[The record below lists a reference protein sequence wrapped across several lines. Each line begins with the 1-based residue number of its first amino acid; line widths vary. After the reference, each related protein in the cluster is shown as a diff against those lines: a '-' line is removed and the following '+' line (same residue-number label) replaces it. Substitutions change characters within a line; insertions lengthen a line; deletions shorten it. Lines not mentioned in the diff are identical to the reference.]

1 MKNFLNRN
9 FVNVYS
15 DTQDIRYQTAYT
27 HTLKANNIFQ
37 IGFAS
42 TSSMWHSVAFI
53 LYLKASGNVVSEV
66 CMLTTTMGG
75 LKNQYNSR
83 ASAKRSH
90 SFGRMAAI
98 GKINVLC
105 VL

>member
-1 MKNFLNRN
+1 M
-9 FVNVYS
+9 VC
-15 DTQDIRYQTAYT
+15 
-27 HTLKANNIFQ
+27 
-37 IGFAS
+37 
-42 TSSMWHSVAFI
+42 VAFI

-75 LKNQYNSR
+75 LKNQYDSR
-83 ASAKRSH
+83 ASAKRS
-90 SFGRMAAI
+90 FGPNGCAI